1 MAESKPEAAAQLE
14 AAVREIR
21 ADLESAEG
29 DASLREEANFLGRAD
44 ALARLET
51 GVLDRIDSLLDGGV
65 ATGGSRDALVALRAR
80 AEEAGARLEAV
91 DEGLFRRLRSDIRR
105 IGCVGREFREMLA
118 LYLGSVILGSGIV
131 GGDGKRDFGYDS
143 LDVFFNGLLHSGTMP
158 GETRPREP
166 GMVFFQ
172 KTPVRVVLEMVEAA
186 SMTAADT
193 FYDLG
198 SGMGQVAILVHLL
211 SGAAA
216 RGIEVEP
223 AYCEY
228 ARVCATELGLARV
241 EILEAD
247 LRKEDYSE
255 GTVFFMFTP
264 CEGKM
269 LEDVLVRLRSN
280 AGKGARLFTYGPCT
294 TEVGRL
300 GWHGP
305 DGLPGAGGNG
315 LGEFF
320 IA

>member
-1 MAESKPEAAAQLE
+1 MAESKPEAVAQLE

-21 ADLESAEG
+21 TDLESAEG
-29 DASLREEANFLGRAD
+29 DASLREAANFLGRAD

-51 GVLDRIDSLLDGGV
+51 GVLDRIDSLLDGAA
-65 ATGGSRDALVALRAR
+65 ATSGSRGRLVALRAR
-80 AEEAGARLEAV
+80 AEEVGARLEAS

-105 IGCVGREFREMLA
+105 IGCVGREFREMLEP
-118 LYLGSVILGSGIV
+118 YLGAAILGSGFRV
-131 GGDGKRDFGYDS
+131 GDGTHDVGYDS
-143 LDVFFNGLLHSGTMP
+143 LDAFFNGLLHSGILP
-158 GETRPREP
+158 GETRSREP

-186 SMTAADT
+186 RLTAADT

-198 SGMGQVAILVHLL
+198 SGLGQVAILVHLL

-216 RGIEVEP
+216 RGIDIEP
-223 AYCEY
+223 AYCKY
-228 ARVCATELGLARV
+228 AQACATELGLARV
-241 EILEAD
+241 EFLEAD
-247 LRKEDYSE
+247 LRKADYYE

-264 CEGKM
+264 CEGQM
-269 LEDVLVRLRSN
+269 LEDVLARLRSK

-294 TEVGRL
+294 TEVGRQ
-300 GWHGP
+300 GWHCP
-305 DGLPGAGGNG
+305 DARSGVGWNG